1 MNAPLAAITT
11 TPEER
16 KQEGIKGFRKKQ
28 VNEFFRDELAPA
40 LSDIEQ
46 KMIIVMDKG
55 LRFKS
60 EEVKREIK
68 AGGADVED
76 VWILPTSTAK
86 LVSPLDNCIWHD
98 VKEEVRK
105 QHPKTADE
113 TAETMKDV
121 FMALSPKKLKRH
133 FHHCALTTS
142 SDHRKG
148 LD

>member
-1 MNAPLAAITT
+1 M
-11 TPEER
+11 
-16 KQEGIKGFRKKQ
+16 
-28 VNEFFRDELAPA
+28 
-40 LSDIEQ
+40 
-46 KMIIVMDKG
+46 
-55 LRFKS
+55 
-60 EEVKREIK
+60 
-68 AGGADVED
+68 ED

-86 LVSPLDNCIWHD
+86 LVNPRDNCIWHD
-98 VKEEVRK
+98 VKEEVWK

-113 TAETMKDV
+113 TAKTMKDV